1 ALPISAGG
9 RVVPFA
15 EVWAEGPD
23 GSRLGPYEAGELV
36 ATSETLVSGYVGGE
50 SFPPGAVYR
59 TGDVGHFDE
68 AGYLYVTGRAADMIV
83 SGGMNVYPAE
93 VERVLVGHPAV
104 AAAAVFGVPHER
116 WGESVAAAI
125 VRRPGTT
132 LDEQE
137 IVEFVK
143 QHLASYKKPTV
154 VEFLDELPL
163 NASQK
168 IDKRQ

>member
-1 ALPISAGG
+1 
-9 RVVPFA
+9 
-15 EVWAEGPD
+15 
-23 GSRLGPYEAGELV
+23 
-36 ATSETLVSGYVGGE
+36 
-50 SFPPGAVYR
+50 
-59 TGDVGHFDE
+59 VGHFDE

-168 IDKRQ
+168 IDKRQLRSRFEKSS